1 MYPIILLYLTFCGY
15 PLISLILSK
24 LIKINTSA
32 LWIKLIVGFFLI
44 YDTLLVFNISFKG
57 DYIDYTLLSLE
68 YLLLCLYIFFAPD
81 PSSIISK
88 LSMGIGVIIFALSL
102 IFTLFSMILFPLLAQ
117 NYESSHVVHF
127 YVNDKNYTTR
137 QYDFGTIGANKIRHT
152 FNTYKTFSALP
163 FEYHIDR
170 TDFPG
175 WPLLVENMPPA
186 DSLKAFTPTSS
197 KVEFNGKDFTP
208 TQHYSIDDGNF
219 DIQIKTS
226 NDKSFIVFSHRAG
239 LYAEKPLF

>member
-1 MYPIILLYLTFCGY
+1 MYPLILLYLTFCGY

-32 LWIKLIVGFFLI
+32 LWIKLLVGFFLI

-68 YLLLCLYIFFAPD
+68 YLLLCMYIFFAPA

-102 IFTLFSMILFPLLAQ
+102 IFTLFSMIFFPLLTQ
-117 NYESSHVVHF
+117 DYESSHAIHLSA
-127 YVNDKNYTTR
+127 NEKNYTTR
-137 QYDFGTIGANKIRHT
+137 QYDLGTVGADKVRYT
-152 FNTYKTFSALP
+152 FNTYRTFSVLP
-163 FEYHIDR
+163 FEYHIDHA
-170 TDFPG
+170 DFSV
-175 WPLLVENMPPA
+175 WPFIFENMPPA
-186 DSLKAFTPTSS
+186 DSSKVFTPASS
-197 KVEFNGKDFTP
+197 KLEFNGKDFTP
-208 TQHYSIDDGNF
+208 TQEYSMNDGNF
-219 DIQIKTS
+219 DILIKTS
-226 NDKSFIVFSHRAG
+226 NGQSFIVFSHRAG